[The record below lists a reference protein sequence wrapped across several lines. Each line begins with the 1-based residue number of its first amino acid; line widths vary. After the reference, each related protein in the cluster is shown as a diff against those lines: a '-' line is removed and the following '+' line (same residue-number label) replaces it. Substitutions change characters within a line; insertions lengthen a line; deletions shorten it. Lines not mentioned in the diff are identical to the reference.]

1 MAAVDAEFLYCRYC
15 LALIPVAP
23 PLDGSVAHAC
33 PLPAGCHS
41 CACLPSADAFSA
53 RQLALLAEGECAR
66 CRACVD
72 ANRAARY
79 EPPPPP
85 SPDALH
91 EALADA
97 VAEADVERVASLLAQ
112 RANPNFVRQ
121 RMARL
126 PGSNKW
132 QPAFSA
138 NGHPLREIDIENA
151 QPTTPLKLVAFR
163 ISDCMLVDAD
173 LERFRRVAELLLQHG
188 ADPAPA
194 LAHCESRYGR
204 FDPAAADSAF
214 QRVVATIQ
222 RAAVAAEL
230 SAPHDVIA

>member
-1 MAAVDAEFLYCRYC
+1 MAAADAEFVHCRYC
-15 LALIPVAP
+15 LALIPIAP
-23 PLDGSVAHAC
+23 PLEGSVAHAC
-33 PLPAGCHS
+33 PPAPGCYS
-41 CACLPSADAFSA
+41 CACVPNADSFSA

-72 ANRAARY
+72 ANKTARD
-79 EPPPPP
+79 EPPLPP

-91 EALADA
+91 EALTDA
-97 VAEADVERVASLLAQ
+97 VANAIVERVASLLAQ
-112 RANPNFVRQ
+112 HADPNFVRR
-121 RMARL
+121 RMVRL
-126 PGSNKW
+126 PGSAKW

-138 NGHPLREIDIENA
+138 LGVALREVDIDNA

-173 LERFRRVAELLLQHG
+173 VERFRRIAELLLQHG

-194 LAHCESRYGR
+194 LEHCELRYGR
-204 FDPAAADSAF
+204 FNPAAADTPF

-222 RAAVAAEL
+222 RAAADANVAA
-230 SAPHDVIA
+230 AR